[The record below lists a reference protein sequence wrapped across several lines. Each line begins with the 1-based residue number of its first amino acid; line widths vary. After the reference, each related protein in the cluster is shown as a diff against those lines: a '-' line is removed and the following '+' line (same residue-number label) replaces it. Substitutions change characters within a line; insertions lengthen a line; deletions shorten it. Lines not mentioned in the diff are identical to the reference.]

1 MTALTQVYYYN
12 QRQTVVLV
20 ESGAA
25 IATRRYE
32 TVYSK
37 ELTISKG
44 VDNII
49 EFAFINQ
56 DQKKVDITGRD
67 VTFRILS
74 GDGTQQLL
82 QKTLTPVYSA
92 TGITSVLLS
101 AADIQDIGE
110 QRCSYTLEIPVGI
123 YNRPVFVD
131 ELGGTRGVLNIVDG
145 VKPAFAASTA
155 VTIPAHSWLIGA
167 GANVTY
173 YSSVIDTQER
183 DSFTLQINYSNFTGY
198 TTLQGSTTANFDA
211 TGYTITSQETYNGYD
226 ATINNI
232 TTGGNTWINQSIT
245 DMANVFVGANVI
257 TAASP
262 TNRYVIA
269 LGTGTG
275 NIELNDSSNLVVGD
289 TITWSTVGFS
299 GAVGKTV
306 IGYHPY
312 VRLKIENHGTP
323 NVQPS
328 ANANATTTYY
338 GGDVTTIL
346 YR

>member
-1 MTALTQVYYYN
+1 MASLTPVYYYN

-20 ESGAA
+20 ESGTA

-74 GDGTQQLL
+74 NDGTSQLL
-82 QKTLTPVYSA
+82 QKTLTPIYAA
-92 TGITSVLLS
+92 TGLTSILIS
-101 AADIQDIGE
+101 AADIELIE
-110 QRCSYTLEIPVGI
+110 AQRCSYTLEIPVDS

-131 ELGGTRGVLNIVDG
+131 EYGGTRGVLNIIPGTQPSFVE
-145 VKPAFAASTA
+145 STS
-155 VTIPAHSWLIGA
+155 VTVPSHSWLIGA

-173 YSSVIDTQER
+173 YSSVIDTKER
-183 DSFTLQINYSNFTGY
+183 DRFTIQTNYSNFTGY
-198 TTLQGSTTANFDA
+198 TTLEGSTVQDFT
-211 TGYTITSQETYNGYD
+211 TSYNIISRAAFNGYS
-226 ATINNI
+226 ATVANI
-232 TTGGNTWINQSIT
+232 TVGSNTWITQSIT
-245 DMANVFVGANVI
+245 DTANVFVGANVVT
-257 TAASP
+257 TAMP
-262 TNRYVIA
+262 TNRHVVA
-269 LGTGTG
+269 LGTGSG
-275 NIELNDSSNLVVGD
+275 NIELNDSSNLAIGD
-289 TITWSTVGFS
+289 TITWSTVGYT
-299 GAVGKTV
+299 GTTGETV
-306 IGYHPY
+306 MGYHPY
-312 VRLKIENHGTP
+312 VRLKIENYGTP

-338 GGDVTTIL
+338 GGDVTKIL
-346 YR
+346 FR